1 MAQFILRNPQIV
13 VNGVNLSDHATDV
26 TVDAKYTAVDTT
38 NFSGLGKMAMGGL
51 RDDSITVGFQQD
63 FASAEV
69 NQTLQPLFFNQTT
82 FTVQINPTTGGNSV
96 TNPAFT
102 ASCILL
108 EYTPLSGKA
117 GDLSTAKIKFNVQG
131 NISYATS

>member
-13 VNGVNLSDHATDV
+13 VNGVNLSDHATDLEIDV
-26 TVDAKYTAVDTT
+26 KYTSVDIT

-51 RDDSITVGFQQD
+51 RDDSITVTFQQD

-69 NQTLQPLFFNQTT
+69 DATLAPLFFNATT
-82 FTVQINPTTGGNSV
+82 FEVVINPTLGST
-96 TNPAFT
+96 TAQNPSYT

-108 EYTPLSGKA
+108 DYTPLSGKA
-117 GDLSTAKIKFNVQG
+117 GDLSTTKIKFNVQG
-131 NISYATS
+131 QLTYAT